1 MATAEQLADEDRRAR
16 KLRHIVDLAT
26 LLLMQSNMTRTEAEA
41 FVRVIRERIL
51 TLFPDGESAYEII
64 YAPRF
69 RRLVDQYA
77 AVLSSER
84 RGVVIP
90 FPACQA

>member
-1 MATAEQLADEDRRAR
+1 MATAEELADEDRRAR

-26 LLLMQSNMTRTEAEA
+26 LLLVQSNLTRTEAET
-41 FVRVIRERIL
+41 FVGSIRDRIL

-69 RRLVDQYA
+69 RRLIDQYA
-77 AVLSSER
+77 TRMSSDR
-84 RGVVIP
+84 RRVVIS
-90 FPACQA
+90 FPIRNG

>member
-1 MATAEQLADEDRRAR
+1 MATAEELADEARRAR

-26 LLLMQSNMTRTEAEA
+26 VLLVQSNMTRTEAEA
-41 FVRVIRERIL
+41 FVLIIRERIL

-69 RRLVDQYA
+69 RRLIEECATTVSTD
-77 AVLSSER
+77 R
-84 RGVVIP
+84 RGVVIS
-90 FPACQA
+90 FPIRQV

>member
-1 MATAEQLADEDRRAR
+1 MATAEELADEDRRAR

-26 LLLMQSNMTRTEAEA
+26 LLLVQSNLTRTEAEM
-41 FVRVIRERIL
+41 FVGGIRNRIL

-69 RRLVDQYA
+69 RRLIDQYTTRM
-77 AVLSSER
+77 SSDR
-84 RGVVIP
+84 RRVVIP
-90 FPACQA
+90 FPMRNG